1 MAMHGINVGNH
12 RTADHCYAFTQT
24 LLSPVL
30 VNLDLTTVTDCFIR
44 IFFPMIDPEPI
55 HLPRNIIALLMLKL
69 FKNITILDICDI
81 LLFYLPAQYAKET
94 LE

>member
-24 LLSPVL
+24 LLSPFL
-30 VNLDLTTVTDCFIR
+30 VNLDLTAVKDCFIK
-44 IFFPMIDPEPI
+44 IFFPMIDPELIYPA
-55 HLPRNIIALLMLKL
+55 RNIIALFLLKL
-69 FKNITILDICDI
+69 FKNITILDFCDI